1 MENNLMSNN
10 EHVTQQNSATGHAG
24 QPGPMTG
31 EKKPAKSLE
40 DVYDTVGQ
48 VTVENEFA
56 RVTGLRPV
64 KRYTVVQRQG
74 GNFYRAMTL
83 ATDKDEAYR
92 QALTLQ
98 TSDFRQVD
106 GCYRIAFAGL
116 DEADNLVVFDESAE
130 PHIAEGKVRW
140 AD

>member
-1 MENNLMSNN
+1 MSNN
-10 EHVTQQNSATGHAG
+10 EYITQQSSATGRTG
-24 QPGPMTG
+24 QPGPVTD
-31 EKKPAKSLE
+31 EKKPAESVG

-48 VTVENEFA
+48 VAVENEFA
-56 RVTGLRPV
+56 RITGLKPV
-64 KRYTVVQRQG
+64 KRYTVVRRQG

-83 ATDKDEAYR
+83 ATDKHEAYR
-92 QALTLQ
+92 QALSLQ
-98 TSDFRQVD
+98 ASAFRQVD

>member
-1 MENNLMSNN
+1 
-10 EHVTQQNSATGHAG
+10 
-24 QPGPMTG
+24 MT
-31 EKKPAKSLE
+31 EEQKPAKSVE

-48 VTVENEFA
+48 AAVENEFA
-56 RVTGLRPV
+56 RATGLKPV
-64 KRYTVVQRQG
+64 KRYAVVQRQG

-92 QALTLQ
+92 RALTLQ

-106 GCYRIAFAGL
+106 GCYRTAFAGM
-116 DEADNLVVFDESAE
+116 DEGYNLVVFDESAE
-130 PHIAEGKVRW
+130 RHIAEGKVRW